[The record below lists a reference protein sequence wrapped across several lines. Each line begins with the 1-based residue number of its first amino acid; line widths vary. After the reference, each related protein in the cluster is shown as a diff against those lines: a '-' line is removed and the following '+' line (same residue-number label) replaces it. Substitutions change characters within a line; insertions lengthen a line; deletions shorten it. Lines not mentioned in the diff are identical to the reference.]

1 LRSGCLGP
9 CCKDR
14 GADRF
19 KRLATAKVPPT
30 AFSGN
35 GGGRFPSSV
44 MPGPDPGIHLSKKM
58 DYRVFITKTRFAL

>member
-1 LRSGCLGP
+1 LDLVARTVVRIASSGWRP
-9 CCKDR
+9 P
-14 GADRF
+14 
-19 KRLATAKVPPT
+19 KVPPT